1 MAFVLSLFSQ
11 NNGAMI
17 RNYFKIAWR
26 NLQKHKS
33 FSCINIFGLAM
44 GIAAFW
50 LITLYVTDEWS
61 YDRYNTKADRIFRV
75 AQHGR
80 WNGGKFDLAV
90 TSPPYAPTLKA
101 DFPQVV
107 DACRIDPEG
116 GSKIIYRDKTIN
128 EGSILFTDNSI
139 FNIFSYQFLYG
150 DAKDALAKPETIV
163 LTKTLAENIF
173 GDAAEALN
181 KTITLGDQP
190 TTVTGVIADVPVDSH
205 FTFKALRAFPA
216 DYKANDT
223 KWGNISIY
231 TYVLLKEHNDYKA
244 IDASAGTFFNKHLK
258 ADMGEM
264 KFSMELQ
271 PLTDIHLRSNLS
283 FELGSNGNITY
294 VYVFSI
300 TALLILFIAIINYV
314 NLTTARSSIRIKEIG
329 VRKVIGSGRTQLM
342 IMFFAECI
350 LLTFIST
357 ILAAAIIQLV
367 LPYFNQLSG
376 KSLILLQFGTVRT
389 IIAFI
394 GFSLVAGILSGIY
407 PALFLSGFKTIPA
420 MKGQLGNQFSTILF
434 RKSLVVF
441 QFVITIVMIA
451 GSFIIYQQLNY
462 FQKRDLG
469 FNKAQTLTF
478 HINNRDVR
486 GRVDALKQQLLQNP
500 AIEAVGV
507 AGNPIGNNNIGG
519 GDFNL
524 GPDGK
529 ATSESKMV
537 QTLQVDE
544 DFIPTMQ
551 IRMAGGRNFSKSIPS
566 DVTDAILVNETLVK
580 ELGWKDAVGKRVRTG
595 VDKDGKV
602 ITQTIVG
609 VVKDFNTYSL
619 QHKIAP
625 MTLVLPAEAKD
636 KDNLYVRIARGNVQ
650 ASLDYISKVYGRFD
664 IEDKAEFHFLDQ
676 NFAAQYQTEQKQGTI
691 LLIFTILA
699 ISIACLGLFGLVTFT
714 AEQRVKEIGI
724 RKVLGASVTSIVQ
737 LLSTDLMKLVLI
749 AIIIASPI
757 AWFAMDKWLQDFAY
771 KISVNGW
778 VFLLAGGG
786 AALIA
791 LATVSIQS
799 IKAALTNPV
808 KSLRSE

>member
-1 MAFVLSLFSQ
+1 
-11 NNGAMI
+11 MI

-26 NLQKHKS
+26 NLQKHKAFS
-33 FSCINIFGLAM
+33 FINIFGLAM

-50 LITLYVTDEWS
+50 LIALYVTDEWS

-75 AQHGR
+75 AQHGQ

-101 DFPQVV
+101 EFPQVV

-116 GSKIIYRDKTIN
+116 GSKITYGNKTIN
-128 EGSILFTDNSI
+128 EGSMLFTDNSI

-150 DAKDALAKPETIV
+150 DANDALSKPQTIV

-181 KTITLGDQP
+181 KTVTLGDQP
-190 TTVTGVIADVPVDSH
+190 ATVTGVIADVPVNSH
-205 FTFKALRAFPA
+205 FSFKALRAIPA
-216 DYKANDT
+216 DYT
-223 KWGNISIY
+223 KGYGGNWGNSNLY
-231 TYVLLKEHNDYKA
+231 TYLLLKDHDDHKQIEAAGDAFFKKHIKNDL
-244 IDASAGTFFNKHLK
+244 GP
-258 ADMGEM
+258 M
-264 KFSMELQ
+264 KFTMELQ

-283 FELGSNGNITY
+283 YELGSNGNITY

-300 TALLILFIAIINYV
+300 TALLILVIAIINYV

-329 VRKVIGSGRTQLM
+329 VRKVIGSDRAQLM
-342 IMFFAECI
+342 LMFFSECI

-357 ILAAAIIQLV
+357 LLAAVIIQFV

-376 KSLILLQFGTVRT
+376 KSLILLQFGTIPTVA
-389 IIAFI
+389 IFI
-394 GFSLVAGILSGIY
+394 GFALLTGILSGIY

-420 MKGQLGNQFSTILF
+420 MKGQLGSQLSTILF

-451 GSFIIYQQLNY
+451 GSCIIYQQLNY

-478 HINNRDVR
+478 HINNREVR
-486 GRVDALKQQLLQNP
+486 GKVDALKQQLLLNP
-500 AIEAVGV
+500 AIESVGV

-529 ATSESKMV
+529 ATSESKIV
-537 QTLQVDE
+537 QNLQIDE
-544 DFIPTMQ
+544 DFIPTLQ
-551 IRMAGGRNFSKSIPS
+551 IKMADGRNFSKAITS
-566 DVTDAILVNETLVK
+566 DVKDAIIVNETLVK
-580 ELGWKDAVGKRVRTG
+580 ELGWKNAVGKRVRTG
-595 VDKDGKV
+595 VDEQGKV
-602 ITQTIVG
+602 IEQTIVG

-625 MTLVLPAEAKD
+625 MTMGLPAEAKD
-636 KDNLYVRIARGNVQ
+636 KDNVYVRISRGNVQ
-650 ASLDYISKVYGRFD
+650 ASLDYIFKVYSTFD
-664 IEDKAEFHFLDQ
+664 IENKAEFHFLDQ

-724 RKVLGASVTSIVQ
+724 RKVLGASVGSIVN
-737 LLSTDLMKLVLI
+737 LLSTDLMRLVVI
-749 AIIIASPI
+749 AILIASPI

-771 KISVNGW
+771 KITINWW

-791 LATVSIQS
+791 FATVSIQS